1 MSTKE
6 VANTGPEIVQFD
18 VTGQTPVGVIAE
30 TGDQISLDTI
40 GEKVALR
47 YLGQKWANSDSDDDR
62 FLVLNFEDAAGKPL
76 QMNAGAKLRDAF
88 SDIDSGRIVVLEY
101 VKDVDTG
108 KKDPMKDYRVE
119 VY

>member
-18 VTGQTPVGVIAE
+18 VTGQTPVGVVAE
-30 TGDQISLDTI
+30 TGDQISLELH
-40 GEKVALR
+40 EKVALR
-47 YLGQKWANSDSDDDR
+47 YLGQKWANSDSEDEK

-88 SDIDSGRIVVLEY
+88 DDIDSGRIVVLEY
-101 VKDVDTG
+101 VKDIDTG